1 MKETLYLIAGNA
13 GQDAG
18 ADKAA
23 ELHQPS
29 EPELVP
35 KSSLS
40 LAPTRLNCTKAAHT
54 LNLLGL
60 KN

>member
-54 LNLLGL
+54 H
-60 KN
+60 

>member
-40 LAPTRLNCTKAAHT
+40 LSPPPVSTAPKPHT
-54 LNLLGL
+54 HAKLIGP
-60 KN
+60 